1 MGPYKI
7 FNPEILDKKN
17 CCYRYWFEDMN
28 NVPHNDEN
36 SVNQPSVDESFGTHV
51 LYNMYLNFY
60 ERHTGVVPDKIYIA
74 PNFYFGFKSI
84 RQMRKWF
91 NKVEYFCLLSSGFK
105 VEKIKVPD
113 ENVVFGTKQCVFVR

>member
-1 MGPYKI
+1 MGPYTF
-7 FNPEILDKKN
+7 FNSNIRDEKN
-17 CCYRYWFEDMN
+17 YCYRYWFEDMTEL
-28 NVPHNDEN
+28 PHNINSKRQPIVDTSFEN
-36 SVNQPSVDESFGTHV
+36 PV
-51 LYNMYLNFY
+51 LHNMYLDFIEHHGGKRPRN
-60 ERHTGVVPDKIYIA
+60 IYILSD
-74 PNFYFGFKSI
+74 FYFGFKSI